1 MQIFDHSVT
10 QHWLSVGEDQLKG
23 LPPLT
28 SDLES
33 IRGTLLSLIDLPLS
47 EVDDILGWLSCIQA
61 LASVSSGNFGIGALI
76 LDRNGFLWTQGHNE
90 VMQPYFRSD
99 AHAEMVVLSRFE
111 AEYPDLKLPGLM
123 LYTSLEPCPMCYTR
137 LLISAIEEVVFVAS
151 DTPGGMVSRKD
162 HMPPYWRSM
171 ENNCRFRKA
180 QINPVLEQCSLT
192 ILSSNH
198 EALMARVNPDPLNP
212 EMARHPW
219 KP

>member
-137 LLISAIEEVVFVAS
+137 LLISSIEEVVFVAN
-151 DTPGGMVSRKD
+151 DGPGGMVSRKEQ
-162 HMPPYWRSM
+162 MPPYWRSM

-180 QINPVLEQCSLT
+180 QVKAELEQCSLK

-198 EALMARVNPDPLNP
+198 EALMANVNPDPLNP

-219 KP
+219 RP